1 MGTNASGR
9 KESKKE
15 AGEGPP
21 VILDGLVKPGFF
33 NKTFTCLFFK
43 NIMVFIKTGNMGTN
57 TGGRMQAV
65 LGGPAGA
72 GMIAGAIGSLFDS
85 LNSRKR
91 VDHAVDLSLLD
102 PEDIIN
108 SGKLNFGLTY
118 DSVSQV
124 FIKPPGWSGELKIR
138 IVSNGEV
145 HKFVMEKQSKAS
157 AKYVVGIFGK
167 YLPGKV
173 H

>member
-9 KESKKE
+9 KESKRN

-21 VILDGLVKPGFF
+21 VILDGLIKPGFF
-33 NKTFTCLFFK
+33 NKTFTCLFF
-43 NIMVFIKTGNMGTN
+43 NYIVVFIKTGNTGTN
-57 TGGRMQAV
+57 TGGRMQAA
-65 LGGPAGA
+65 LGGRTGA
-72 GMIAGAIGSLFDS
+72 GMIAGAIGSLFDGF
-85 LNSRKR
+85 NSRKR
-91 VDHAVDLSLLD
+91 VDHVVDLVQLD

-108 SGKLNFGLTY
+108 SGKKNFGLTY

-124 FIKPPGWSGELKIR
+124 FIKPPGWSGVMKIR
-138 IVSNGEV
+138 IESNGEV
-145 HKFVMEKQSKAS
+145 QKFVMENQSKAS
-157 AKYVVGIFGK
+157 AKYVAGVFAK